1 MFPPAA
7 SVICGTLAGVCFWG
21 FSVPE
26 GGLCSKAEEVGGTD
40 GISRIQEVFP
50 ELIPAVLPIVF
61 GVTVL
66 VAVVFLTGVFLLR
79 RNAPPRPV
87 FFSCKPKKYIS
98 VSYLRYRYGL
108 PVYCMGLL
116 ALFFIGF
123 IHGFQRQIPSEISFR
138 DLFSGSLNG
147 SELSV
152 TGGDSLQVSVAGSV
166 LPGSVLPEEEQVF
179 LCLRVT
185 DFPVHVTTASA
196 REYMRME
203 CRLVF
208 YSPDGKKQIPGFE
221 NIQAFIA
228 IDTIGTSGSGNSGFG
243 NSKSDF
249 ESAISHTDHGD
260 SINARWLPGDML
272 ITRCRTFPFNSY
284 QPATTTDST
293 TTTDGTTTKSPTTTT
308 FDYAKYMARRGFFR
322 RAYIYDFQR
331 ISGELTVF
339 ERLKRLRVPITGSWK
354 GEAGALLAGIC
365 LGDKTGLTREMRDRF
380 SAAGAGHILAVS
392 GLHVGILYGSLVL
405 LLGLPFRIT
414 EYRRYKHKRSRRAKR
429 ANSHQTGN
437 PATAET
443 PAAIDIPTAAGS
455 LAAIDISTAAGSPAV
470 IRSRDQA
477 GRKITIPENAES
489 SPIVRSR
496 ELYLQRT
503 YSLTRG
509 TWIHVPALL
518 LIWLYAAVAGFSAS
532 VVRAALML
540 TIYGIGKMTGR
551 RSLGMNVLSLTAII
565 LVLIEPMNLYDIGFQ
580 MSFSAVLGLILF
592 FPLLRNLLSVRNR
605 FLKYIWELFCCS
617 LAVQMGTLWLTT
629 ASFGIIPVYGL
640 FCNLAVVP
648 FCTIILYVF
657 LCNLILL
664 GFSTFIIS
672 SSVADFTQT
681 SLQSLNEILH
691 FLAGWLEKTVSF
703 FAELPYTPIF
713 YQPGPGGQ
721 ILILLC
727 TLVVYILL
735 RKNDRNF

>member
-208 YSPDGKKQIPGFE
+208 YSPDGKEQIPGNE

-228 IDTIGTSGSGNSGFG
+228 IDTTGNSVSGISGSGNSKSGYDTSGFGNSKSGSGNSGFG

-272 ITRCRTFPFNSY
+272 ITRC
-284 QPATTTDST
+284 
-293 TTTDGTTTKSPTTTT
+293 
-308 FDYAKYMARRGFFR
+308 
-322 RAYIYDFQR
+322 
-331 ISGELTVF
+331 
-339 ERLKRLRVPITGSWK
+339 
-354 GEAGALLAGIC
+354 
-365 LGDKTGLTREMRDRF
+365 
-380 SAAGAGHILAVS
+380 
-392 GLHVGILYGSLVL
+392 
-405 LLGLPFRIT
+405 
-414 EYRRYKHKRSRRAKR
+414 
-429 ANSHQTGN
+429 
-437 PATAET
+437 
-443 PAAIDIPTAAGS
+443 
-455 LAAIDISTAAGSPAV
+455 
-470 IRSRDQA
+470 
-477 GRKITIPENAES
+477 
-489 SPIVRSR
+489 
-496 ELYLQRT
+496 
-503 YSLTRG
+503 
-509 TWIHVPALL
+509 
-518 LIWLYAAVAGFSAS
+518 
-532 VVRAALML
+532 
-540 TIYGIGKMTGR
+540 
-551 RSLGMNVLSLTAII
+551 
-565 LVLIEPMNLYDIGFQ
+565 
-580 MSFSAVLGLILF
+580 
-592 FPLLRNLLSVRNR
+592 
-605 FLKYIWELFCCS
+605 
-617 LAVQMGTLWLTT
+617 
-629 ASFGIIPVYGL
+629 
-640 FCNLAVVP
+640 
-648 FCTIILYVF
+648 
-657 LCNLILL
+657 
-664 GFSTFIIS
+664 
-672 SSVADFTQT
+672 
-681 SLQSLNEILH
+681 
-691 FLAGWLEKTVSF
+691 
-703 FAELPYTPIF
+703 
-713 YQPGPGGQ
+713 
-721 ILILLC
+721 
-727 TLVVYILL
+727 
-735 RKNDRNF
+735 